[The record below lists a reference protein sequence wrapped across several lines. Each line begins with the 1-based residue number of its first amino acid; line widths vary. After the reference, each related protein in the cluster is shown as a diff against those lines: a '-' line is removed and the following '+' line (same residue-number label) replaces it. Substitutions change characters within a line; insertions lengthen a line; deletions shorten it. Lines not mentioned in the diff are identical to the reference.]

1 MRRLWWVRVALIA
14 AVPAAAAAQQVH
26 RTVVVDFTSLPSGF
40 SDFGAARAR
49 FDALVAERLR
59 EAGFA
64 VVPAE
69 SSEAVWKRNVD
80 SVGGFYDTYSGKL
93 IPGKFAAV
101 RAGTLRELRSRFRA
115 DVWLHP
121 MIEVRVASFDGS
133 QVDWD
138 GAREA
143 SGAVGGVVKLLF
155 GSNQG
160 TTQALSLVVAAETI
174 DGKTFYNRAGG
185 IQLLRKVYREGLL
198 PVPRA
203 SLFADASRTA
213 AAVHIALDA
222 FTPAVLDSIH

>member
-1 MRRLWWVRVALIA
+1 MRRLWWVSVALTA
-14 AVPAAAAAQQVH
+14 AVPAAAAQQAR

-40 SDFGAARAR
+40 SEFGAARAR
-49 FDALVAERLR
+49 FDSLVAERLR
-59 EAGFA
+59 DAGFA

-80 SVGGFYDTYSGKL
+80 SVGGLYDTYSGKL
-93 IPGKFAAV
+93 IRGKFVAV
-101 RAGTLRELRSRFRA
+101 RAGTLRELQARFRA
-115 DVWLHP
+115 DAWLHP

-143 SGAVGGVVKLLF
+143 SGASGGVVKLLF
-155 GSNQG
+155 GSDQG
-160 TTQALSLVVAAETI
+160 TTQALSLVVEVETI
-174 DGKTFYNRAGG
+174 DGKTFYTRAGG
-185 IQLLRKVYREGLL
+185 IQLLKKVYREGLL

-203 SLFADASRTA
+203 SLFADTSRTA